1 MNTNPTTISHTLINI
16 VSYTIFTLLAAMLTS
31 PPPVVLVYAPL
42 DPTGAMYLPADAM
55 TCAALGC
62 HALSI
67 VTATHIQDST
77 HTEQITLSSPRL
89 MHDQM
94 RCVLEDI
101 SVQCI
106 KSGPIYSIDGASV
119 LAQIAADYAHL
130 PLVLHLQSIPDDSI
144 LTNDADVDEITDAI
158 LELVLPQTTVVV
170 ADQTLLTQWQADGLL
185 AEKQNPIHHLLDYG
199 AEWVFCSLPGT
210 QQSVVL
216 HQLYNQDGLQQQW
229 SSSAQPDRIQDTEGL
244 LSTAISAY
252 LASGYSILAACA
264 AAISH
269 TDKAASRAFQAGMG
283 AKIINQSY

>member
-1 MNTNPTTISHTLINI
+1 MA
-16 VSYTIFTLLAAMLTS
+16 VMFTS

-42 DPTGAMYLPADAM
+42 DPTGAMYLPADAI

-67 VTATHIQDST
+67 ITASHIQDST
-77 HTEQITLSSPRL
+77 HIEQITLSSPRL

-101 SVQCI
+101 RVQSI

-158 LELVLPQTTVVV
+158 LELVLPQTDVVV

-185 AEKQNPIHHLLDYG
+185 PEKQNPINSLLDSG
-199 AEWVFCSLPGT
+199 CEWVFCSLPGT

-216 HQLYNQDGLQQQW
+216 HQLYNQEGLQQQW
-229 SSSAQPDRIQDTEGL
+229 SSSAQTDRLQDTEGL

-252 LASGYSILAACA
+252 LAKGHSVLEACE
-264 AAISH
+264 AAIKH
-269 TDKAASRAFQAGMG
+269 TDEASTHAFQAGMG
-283 AKIINQSY
+283 AKIINQSL

>member
-1 MNTNPTTISHTLINI
+1 MA
-16 VSYTIFTLLAAMLTS
+16 VMLTT
-31 PPPVVLVYAPL
+31 PPPVVLVFAPL
-42 DPTGAMYLPADAM
+42 DPTGAMYLPADAI

-67 VTATHIQDST
+67 ITASHIQDST
-77 HTEQITLSSPRL
+77 HTELITLTSPRL

-119 LAQIAADYAHL
+119 LAQIAADYAQL

-144 LTNDADVDEITDAI
+144 LSNDAEVDEITDAI
-158 LELVLPQTTVVV
+158 LELVLPQTDVVV

-185 AEKQNPIHHLLDYG
+185 PEKQNPINSLLDCG
-199 AEWVFCSLPGT
+199 TEWVFCSLPGT

-216 HQLYNQDGLQQQW
+216 HQLYSQDGLQQQW
-229 SSSAQPDRIQDTEGL
+229 SSITHPDRLQDTEGL

-252 LASGYSILAACA
+252 LASGYSVLEACA

-269 TDKAASRAFQAGMG
+269 TDKATTRAFQAGMG
-283 AKIINQSY
+283 AKIIDQSL